1 MCFDRQ
7 AISRGKADKAG
18 KILAQ
23 VYTSHGGD
31 LSYVRNSEEVQQHFR
46 LVQAWRSMQIDP
58 TRTVF
63 EQLQQ
68 VSSLLPHSLVTF
80 RLKRVSSILKKLSR
94 KSSNLRLGSMDD
106 IGGCR
111 LIVETCDQ
119 VDLAVQQI
127 LSRLKIKESRGIKDY
142 ISCPQDSGYR
152 SHHIIA
158 VVPGKI
164 LSSRVEIQVRTRLQ
178 HSWATGVEAASAIY
192 GQDYKSPENL
202 VDLDRTYVKQF
213 FQLASALF
221 ALEEDRPVASN
232 MPTDKQILKH
242 DLKSLPCYEQVCS
255 DLLDATDSS
264 FQSIYH
270 PFNELGP
277 NLYLLEYDREEQ
289 VLYSTPF
296 STSSVSDALD
306 WYNQSEEEDVF
317 STLRDTVLVYAASSE
332 YLSAAFPNYSTNL
345 DEFTENLR
353 RCME

>member
-1 MCFDRQ
+1 M
-7 AISRGKADKAG
+7 
-18 KILAQ
+18 
-23 VYTSHGGD
+23 
-31 LSYVRNSEEVQQHFR
+31 
-46 LVQAWRSMQIDP
+46 
-58 TRTVF
+58 
-63 EQLQQ
+63 
-68 VSSLLPHSLVTF
+68 
-80 RLKRVSSILKKLSR
+80 
-94 KSSNLRLGSMDD
+94 
-106 IGGCR
+106 
-111 LIVETCDQ
+111 ETCEQ
-119 VDLAVQQI
+119 VDFAVQQI
-127 LSRLKIKESRGIKDY
+127 LNRLNIKERRGIKDY

-158 VVPGKI
+158 VVPGET

-202 VDLDRTYVKQF
+202 VDLDRPYENVKQF

-221 ALEEDRPVASN
+221 ALEEGRPVASN

-242 DLKSLPCYEQVCS
+242 ELKSLPCYEQVCS

-264 FQSIYH
+264 FQSITH
-270 PFNELGP
+270 ILSELGS

-296 STSSVSDALD
+296 STSRVSDALD

-317 STLRDTVLVYAASSE
+317 SMLRDTVLVYATSSE

-345 DEFTENLR
+345 NEFTENLR